1 MKFMLQEA
9 PTIVSPPEDSYGA
22 LGANLTLAC
31 EARGFPAPTIT
42 WQFVSAK
49 GETVWLPSEEQRIK
63 III

>member
-1 MKFMLQEA
+1 M
-9 PTIVSPPEDSYGA
+9 SPPEDSYGA

-49 GETVWLPSEEQRIK
+49 GETVWLPSESNK
-63 III
+63 S

>member
-1 MKFMLQEA
+1 MIKKVVFQEA

-49 GETVWLPSEEQRIK
+49 GETVWLPSELHFH
-63 III
+63 